1 MEYWEFLIQKEGD
14 RSWLSLKKPSL
25 EILEGRYRVVAHSNR
40 PNTDVEIRITHDSTE
55 EVPPRRRSQKRSRRT
70 NAQGLM
76 VVIPFTYFKPG
87 IWDLRCSG
95 DIMSDFLGNTWQQ
108 AMKFQVLPKAA
119 ETSTD
124 GDSAGQERSVVSD
137 TNSAAEMPETSLPST
152 EAESQRWKAASM
164 PVSDLMEHSLQMVD
178 EILHEVVDPLWQAF
192 EPIPA
197 APQQRLFTLDS
208 EPPRDELPFQ
218 SAIDSPDSFATD
230 ITQPQVEAT
239 PETFLRLI
247 LDQENFVARR
257 GEPIIFSGEVE
268 VLDTSSSQNSV
279 QGGTLRVEMRDPQNS
294 KILVDVEQPLPE
306 QVSSFA
312 FRCNLELPEE
322 CKTRLI
328 LGEVTLIDQT
338 QTVLATQSF
347 TVTADLEDLLG
358 AIANDREAE
367 NLLNPPLGSLLA
379 ETPPL
384 DSSFLDLVQQPKD
397 NQSLRLEPLPNQP
410 LPPQITRSD
419 PAKEA
424 ALKAPELPAIASDT
438 DATDSEGKTSVTPAP
453 PPLGSLPPKIY
464 RPDPANPVNK
474 TLKLPLI
481 SGSAPVTE
489 VQEAIIDSS
498 SSSELEPPTVE
509 NTAQEQA
516 ASDVE
521 QLVDNLLNNLAD
533 SWQRSEIPSA
543 EDDRED
549 ADTTAN
555 EDVAVEEPSDT
566 PESDKPAEDSD
577 SPASTVDTAFA
588 TLKLKDRFL
597 SRLNDLANDEEL
609 AQLLQPEEELPA
621 TEPELIESLSAP
633 DVAQEDSEDTGVV
646 DGTETAAIQLSSE
659 TDSEAPP
666 ESMSPDWELV
676 AQLLDQQPP
685 LPEFDEEDAAI
696 SSDAP
701 SNSEVAAENP
711 LTITQNPT
719 NAFWTANSDGNW
731 ADQEIVVD
739 DDPFEEPLG
748 RSDRI
753 SPFPSHYPQQQA
765 SALDEEPVPAPELV
779 LPEGELIAGQL
790 LLLRVKLNS
799 ELSRIYVKLW
809 VHDRQTR
816 SLLDG
821 PRWLVDFSPNAFG
834 VLETMTQLTVPFGS
848 MSIRFEA
855 VTVDTYTQR
864 ESHKVTL
871 DRIVIPPDLPNWSL
885 DEFGD

>member
-1 MEYWEFLIQKEGD
+1 MEYWEFLLQKEGD

-40 PNTDVEIRITHDSTE
+40 PNTAVEIRITHDSTE

-108 AMKFQVLPKAA
+108 TIKFQVLPQAA

-124 GDSAGQERSVVSD
+124 SESAEQDISPEIFHPHS
-137 TNSAAEMPETSLPST
+137 AEMPETSLPPT

-197 APQQRLFTLDS
+197 APPQRLFTLDS
-208 EPPRDELPFQ
+208 ELPREELPEFH
-218 SAIDSPDSFATD
+218 SAIDSPDIATD

-247 LDQENFVARR
+247 LDQENFVASR

-268 VLDTSSSQNSV
+268 VLDTSSSHNFV

-328 LGEVTLIDQT
+328 LGEVTLIDET

-384 DSSFLDLVQQPKD
+384 DSSFLDLVQQPKE
-397 NQSLRLEPLPNQP
+397 NQSLRLEPLPSQP

-424 ALKAPELPAIASDT
+424 ALKAPKLPAIASDT
-438 DATDSEGKTSVTPAP
+438 DATDSEGKTSVTPPP

-498 SSSELEPPTVE
+498 SREIEPPTEE
-509 NTAQEQA
+509 NTALEQA
-516 ASDVE
+516 PSDVE

-533 SWQRSEIPSA
+533 SWQRPEIASA
-543 EDDRED
+543 EDDSED

-566 PESDKPAEDSD
+566 PESENPAEDSD
-577 SPASTVDTAFA
+577 PTSTVDTAFA

-621 TEPELIESLSAP
+621 TEPELTESLSAP
-633 DVAQEDSEDTGVV
+633 DVTQEDSEITGVV
-646 DGTETAAIQLSSE
+646 DGTETAAIQQSSE
-659 TDSEAPP
+659 TDSEASP
-666 ESMSPDWELV
+666 ESMSTDWELV

-701 SNSEVAAENP
+701 SNSQLAAESP
-711 LTITQNPT
+711 LTITQNHT
-719 NAFWTANSDGNW
+719 NTFSTRNSGGNW

-753 SPFPSHYPQQQA
+753 SPFPPSHYPQPQA

-809 VHDRQTR
+809 IHDRQTR

-871 DRIVIPPDLPNWSL
+871 DRTVIPPDLPNWSL